1 MGLPVRALCVLT
13 VCSAIAWV
21 APGQAEAREPF
32 DIVLTHYDSPFL
44 NTSKPYVR
52 TRPGGSI
59 RFDTL
64 RVANTGVGDAPAT
77 TVSFRWTKTG
87 ASVKTAAVKALDSGQ
102 GRKIGPVRVPL
113 PTRNG
118 RYHLWICV
126 NTPPVDAPEFRGHDN
141 YYKVFQR
148 LLIVRRTRP
157 APNPNGTV
165 LLDIAPTSWDFGSVA
180 PGTSAEAQNFTV
192 RNLGTGYTGAGNVAI
207 TGAGSGAYEIGSNGC
222 DPGLSG
228 TSACR
233 IRITFTP
240 PAPGSYPAELVA
252 SFAKGEVRVPLSGSG
267 G

>member
-1 MGLPVRALCVLT
+1 MGVPVRALCVLT
-13 VCSAIAWV
+13 VGSAIAWV
-21 APGQAEAREPF
+21 APGQAEARESFDLLMASWSTPF
-32 DIVLTHYDSPFL
+32 A
-44 NTSKPYVR
+44 KKREPYVR
-52 TRPGGSI
+52 TRPDGSI
-59 RFDTL
+59 GFDWVWVWN
-64 RVANTGVGDAPAT
+64 RGPGRAPPT
-77 TVSFRWTKTG
+77 TVGFRWKERG
-87 ASVKTAAVKALDSGQ
+87 AIVQTVRVSAIDARTSS
-102 GRKIGPVRVPL
+102 RRSRPVRVPL
-113 PTRNG
+113 PVRDG
-118 RYHLWICV
+118 RYHLWLCA
-126 NTPPVDAPEFRGHDN
+126 NTPPVDTSERRRDDN
-141 YYKVFQR
+141 CEKMPR
-148 LLIVRRTRP
+148 LVIVRRTRP